1 MRTTSDL
8 YKTILLD
15 SNHVKETKVNVAG
28 VEYLENEGLI
38 HVSTSGSLYEFG
50 PASIG
55 GAASGEIDL
64 VIIPGKNTI
73 PRQAKIEVFVRLV
86 LGDQASDWI
95 PRGVFHID
103 TRDEDKVTGALT
115 IHGFDA
121 MLKAEQPYLP
131 EGDVGEWP
139 RTMQIV
145 AEEIAS
151 LMGVEIDQRTALN
164 AGYMV
169 DYPNE
174 LTMREVLRYIAA
186 AHAGNWIM
194 SADGRLLL
202 VPLAGI
208 PAETYY
214 LVTEDG
220 DSITFGGVRILV

>member
-8 YKTILLD
+8 YKTILAD
-15 SNHVKETKVNVAG
+15 INHTKETKVLIDG

-38 HVSTSGSLYEFG
+38 HVSTSGALYEFG

-55 GAASGEIDL
+55 GAVSGEIDL
-64 VIIPGKNTI
+64 EVIPGESAI
-73 PRQAKIEVFVRLV
+73 PRRAKIEVFVRLV
-86 LGDQASDWI
+86 LDDQASEWLYG
-95 PRGVFHID
+95 GVYYID
-103 TRDEDKVTGALT
+103 TREEDKVTGSLT

-121 MLKAEQPYLP
+121 MLKTEQPYLP

-139 RTMQIV
+139 RTMQTV

-164 AGYMV
+164 PEYMV

-194 SADGRLLL
+194 SSDGRLLL
-202 VPLAGI
+202 VPLAGM

-220 DSITFGGVRILV
+220 DTITFGGVRILV